1 MRRLLLVICTA
12 LAIAPIAAQAQ
23 KNIATVAGGGPN
35 NLAPLKSSIGIPVGV
50 GLDSKG
56 NLYVVDSHANRV
68 YVVTATTGLVS
79 VFAGTGG
86 QGFSG
91 DTGVATAAQLSLPT
105 GLFIDSNNNVFIAD
119 SGNNVIREVAA
130 NTNIIT
136 TVAGNGTP
144 GFTGDNGSPTAA
156 QLNNPTGVF
165 VDTAGD
171 IFIADSG
178 NNAIRKVVAGAPPVI
193 KTIAGSSVGT
203 PGFTGDGGAATSATL
218 HNPQGVALDS
228 LNNIFIADH
237 DNNAI
242 REVLASDNSIH
253 TYAGSPTG
261 VPGVTGEGG
270 LATAALLHSPSDVY
284 VDANNNL
291 FIADTSNSIIREV
304 TFVDKKIHAVAGNG
318 TSGFGGDGG
327 NATQAQLS
335 FPRGVFVD
343 SSGNIFISD
352 TGNSFV
358 RLVTALDGRI
368 HQSVGNGTLSFSGD
382 TFSAINA
389 SLSAPNSVAVN
400 GVGDIFIADTN
411 NNVIRRV
418 LNSTGIIQ
426 TVAGIGTA
434 GFGGNNGLATSAL
447 LNAPSGVF
455 VDGFG
460 NLFIADTNNNEIREV
475 LAATG
480 NIKTVAG
487 NGTAGFSGDGG
498 FAVNAQLSA
507 PTGVVVDGSGNIFI
521 ADKGNNVIREVTA
534 ADTNIHTVAGN
545 NSAGFSGDGGPAT
558 SAQLSAPA
566 DLAVDSFG
574 NIFIADTGNNVVREV
589 LATGPTAGNIVPFAG
604 NHTGSPGFS
613 GDNGPP
619 LAALMNGPAGVVL
632 DPSGDLFI
640 ADTKNHVV
648 REVLFGG
655 NIQTVAGNH
664 TAGFSGDG
672 AAATSAMLRSPSGLA
687 VDTLGGLEIA
697 DTGNNRIR
705 DVAGLVQVPAVTL
718 SATTLTFNSE
728 VIGGVSAA
736 QSVMVTNSGA
746 APMSIGNIGI
756 TDSVTGAITTN
767 FSQTNNCGARLVA
780 GANCT
785 INVKFAPPLGGP
797 LAANLNISDSA
808 PGSPQVVTLTGTG
821 VSAVVL
827 APTGLS
833 FPLQINGTSGM
844 PQSITLTNNQS
855 VALNLIGSPAIVI
868 NVTPPNPAGS
878 FTQQNTCGVTVA
890 AGGTCTITVTF
901 TPQATGANSA
911 TLVVTDDAPGGSQS
925 ATLFGLGT
933 GATASLAPATLTFPT
948 QIATTTSTAQTVTLT
963 NGGKETLNISSI
975 IFTGPNNG
983 EFTKSATT
991 CANTVLPGANCTIS
1005 VTFDPLS
1012 GGARSA
1018 SLTINDS
1025 AGDSPQN
1032 VTLSGTGLDFQ
1043 ILAPSTGNSTATV
1056 TAGTTANYNL
1066 QISAV
1071 GGAAN
1076 TDSIP
1081 VTLTCSGAPT
1091 GATCNFPSAPISVTP
1106 ATSAN
1111 FNVTVSTTAAPKT
1124 FLPIG
1129 NVWRERPL
1137 WIKLFVIWVVLSLLA
1152 FLIWIQSMAPK
1163 GNPLRRKTFTW
1174 AAATALVALGLS
1186 AGLMTGCNSGVAA
1199 GMNGGPPGTT
1209 PAGTYNITVTG
1220 KSSTDAHSFVVT
1232 LTVQ

>member
-1 MRRLLLVICTA
+1 VSTRRLLIAICMA
-12 LAIAPIAAQAQ
+12 LAIAPIAVQAQ

-35 NLAPLKSSIGIPVGV
+35 NLTALKSSIGVPVGL
-50 GLDSKG
+50 GLDSNG
-56 NLYVVDSHANRV
+56 NLYVVDTHANRV
-68 YVVTATTGLVS
+68 YIVSSGIVT

-86 QGFSG
+86 QGLSG
-91 DTGVATAAQLSLPT
+91 DTGLATAAELSLPT
-105 GLFIDSNNNVFIAD
+105 GLFVDANNNIFIAD
-119 SGNNVIREVAA
+119 SGNNVIRKVAA
-130 NTNIIT
+130 TTNIIT

-144 GFTGDNGSPTAA
+144 GFTGDNGSPTSA

-165 VDTAGD
+165 VDTAND

-178 NNAIRKVVAGAPPVI
+178 NNAIREVVAGTPPVI
-193 KTIAGSSVGT
+193 QTIAGSALGT
-203 PGFTGDGGAATSATL
+203 PGFTGDGGPATSATL
-218 HNPQGVALDS
+218 RNPQDVALDGN
-228 LNNIFIADH
+228 NNIFIADH

-242 REVLASDNSIH
+242 REVLAADKTIH

-261 VPGVTGEGG
+261 VAGVTGEGG
-270 LATAALLHSPSDVY
+270 LATAALLHSPSEVFT
-284 VDANNNL
+284 DANNNL
-291 FIADTSNSIIREV
+291 FVADTGNSIIREV
-304 TFVDKKIHAVAGNG
+304 TVVDKKIHAVAGNG

-327 NATQAQLS
+327 TATLAQLS
-335 FPRGVFVD
+335 SPRGLFVD
-343 SSGNIFISD
+343 SSENIYISD

-368 HQSVGNGTLSFSGD
+368 HQDVGNGTLSFSGD
-382 TFSAINA
+382 SFPATGA
-389 SLSAPNSVAVN
+389 SLSAPNGVAVN
-400 GVGDIFIADTN
+400 GVGDIFIADTS

-434 GFGGNNGLATSAL
+434 GLGGNNGLATSAL
-447 LNAPSGVF
+447 LNGPSGVF

-460 NLFIADTNNNEIREV
+460 NFFIADTNNNEVREV

-487 NGTAGFSGDGG
+487 NGTAGFNGDNG
-498 FAVNAQLSA
+498 FAVNAELSG
-507 PTGVVVDGSGNIFI
+507 PTGVSVDGSGNIFI
-521 ADKGNNVIREVTA
+521 ADRGNNVIREVTA
-534 ADTNIHTVAGN
+534 ADSLIHTVAGN
-545 NSAGFSGDGGPAT
+545 HTAGFSGDNGPAT
-558 SAQLSAPA
+558 SAELSAPA
-566 DLAVDSFG
+566 DVAVDAFG
-574 NIFIADTGNNVVREV
+574 DIFIADTGNNVVREV

-619 LAALMNGPAGVVL
+619 TAALMNGPAGVVL
-632 DPSGDLFI
+632 DPSGDVFI
-640 ADTKNHVV
+640 ADTKNQVV

-672 AAATSAMLRSPSGLA
+672 AAATSAMLQSPSGLS

-718 SATTLTFNSE
+718 SAATLTFNSQ
-728 VIGGVSAA
+728 VIGSVSAA
-736 QSVMVTNSGA
+736 MSVMVTNSGA
-746 APMSIGNIGI
+746 APMSVGNVGI

-767 FSQTNNCGARLVA
+767 FTQTNNCTVRLA
-780 GANCT
+780 PGANCT
-785 INVKFAPPLGGP
+785 VNVKFAPPSGGP
-797 LAANLNISDSA
+797 FAANLNISDSA

-827 APTGLS
+827 APIGLS
-833 FPLQINGTSGM
+833 FPLQINGTSGT
-844 PQSITLTNNQS
+844 PLSITLTNNQA
-855 VALNLIGSPAIVI
+855 VPVNFIGSPA
-868 NVTPPNPAGS
+868 VTISNQSPTGS
-878 FTQQNTCGVTVA
+878 FSQQNTCGVTVA

-911 TLVVTDDAPGGSQS
+911 TLVITDDAPGGSQS

-933 GATASLAPATLTFPT
+933 GATAMLSPASLTFPT
-948 QIATTTSTAQTVTLT
+948 QIDTTTSAVQTVTLT
-963 NGGKETLNISSI
+963 NGGKETLNITSI
-975 IFTGPNNG
+975 LFTGTNNG
-983 EFTKSATT
+983 DFIRQATT
-991 CANTVLPGANCTIS
+991 CASTVLPGANCTIS
-1005 VTFDPLS
+1005 VTFTPTA

-1043 ILAPSTGNSTATV
+1043 IVVPAGGNSTATV
-1056 TAGTTANYNL
+1056 TAGTTATFNL
-1066 QISAV
+1066 QLSAV
-1071 GGAAN
+1071 GGAAT
-1076 TDSIP
+1076 TDSIA
-1081 VTLTCSGAPT
+1081 VTMSCSGAPT
-1091 GATCNFPSAPISVTP
+1091 GSTCTFPSAPISVTP

-1111 FNVTVSTTAAPKT
+1111 FNINVSTTAAPKS
-1124 FLPIG
+1124 FLPPGRFGPRGI
-1129 NVWRERPL
+1129 E
-1137 WIKLFVIWVVLSLLA
+1137 LFVAAFALALLA
-1152 FLIWIQSMAPK
+1152 ISTWMLRIRSKPESF
-1163 GNPLRRKTFTW
+1163 RRKVYTCV
-1174 AAATALVALGLS
+1174 ATMAFVAVVGIS
-1186 AGLMTGCNSGVAA
+1186 GGVMAGCNGGVAA

-1220 KSSTDAHSFVVT
+1220 TSSSDAHSFVVSM
-1232 LTVQ
+1232 TVQ

>member
-1 MRRLLLVICTA
+1 MA
-12 LAIAPIAAQAQ
+12 LAIAPIAVQAQ

-35 NLAPLKSSIGIPVGV
+35 NLTALKSSIGVPVGL
-50 GLDSKG
+50 GLDSNG
-56 NLYVVDSHANRV
+56 NLYVVDTHANRV
-68 YVVTATTGLVS
+68 YIVSSGIVT

-86 QGFSG
+86 QGLSG
-91 DTGVATAAQLSLPT
+91 DTGLATAAELSLPT
-105 GLFIDSNNNVFIAD
+105 GLFVDANNNIFIAD
-119 SGNNVIREVAA
+119 SGNNVIRKVAA
-130 NTNIIT
+130 TTNIIT

-144 GFTGDNGSPTAA
+144 GFTGDNGSPTSA

-165 VDTAGD
+165 VDTAND

-178 NNAIRKVVAGAPPVI
+178 NNAIREVVAGTPPVI
-193 KTIAGSSVGT
+193 QTIAGSALGT
-203 PGFTGDGGAATSATL
+203 PGFTGDGGPATSATL
-218 HNPQGVALDS
+218 RNPQDVALDGN
-228 LNNIFIADH
+228 NNIFIADH

-242 REVLASDNSIH
+242 REVLAADKTIH

-261 VPGVTGEGG
+261 VAGVTGEGG
-270 LATAALLHSPSDVY
+270 LATAALLHSPSEVFT
-284 VDANNNL
+284 DANNNL
-291 FIADTSNSIIREV
+291 FVADTGNSIIREV
-304 TFVDKKIHAVAGNG
+304 TVVDKKIHAVAGNG

-327 NATQAQLS
+327 TATLAQLS
-335 FPRGVFVD
+335 SPRGLFVD
-343 SSGNIFISD
+343 SSENIYISD

-368 HQSVGNGTLSFSGD
+368 HQDVGNGTLSFSGD
-382 TFSAINA
+382 SFPATGA
-389 SLSAPNSVAVN
+389 SLSAPNGVAVN
-400 GVGDIFIADTN
+400 GVGDIFIADTS

-434 GFGGNNGLATSAL
+434 GLGGNNGLATSAL
-447 LNAPSGVF
+447 LNGPSGVF

-460 NLFIADTNNNEIREV
+460 NFFIADTNNNEVREV

-487 NGTAGFSGDGG
+487 NGTAGFNGDNG
-498 FAVNAQLSA
+498 FAVNAELSG
-507 PTGVVVDGSGNIFI
+507 PTGVSVDGSGNIFI
-521 ADKGNNVIREVTA
+521 ADRGNNVIREVTA
-534 ADTNIHTVAGN
+534 ADSLIHTVAGN
-545 NSAGFSGDGGPAT
+545 HTAGFSGDNGPAT
-558 SAQLSAPA
+558 SAELSAPA
-566 DLAVDSFG
+566 DVAVDAFG
-574 NIFIADTGNNVVREV
+574 DIFIADTGNNVVREV

-619 LAALMNGPAGVVL
+619 TAALMNGPAGVVL
-632 DPSGDLFI
+632 DPSGDVFI
-640 ADTKNHVV
+640 ADTKNQVV

-672 AAATSAMLRSPSGLA
+672 AAATSAMLQSPSGLS

-718 SATTLTFNSE
+718 SAATLTFNSQ
-728 VIGGVSAA
+728 VIGSVSAA
-736 QSVMVTNSGA
+736 MSVMVTNSGA
-746 APMSIGNIGI
+746 APMSVGNVGI

-767 FSQTNNCGARLVA
+767 FTQTNNCTVRLA
-780 GANCT
+780 PGANCT
-785 INVKFAPPLGGP
+785 VNVKFAPPSGGP
-797 LAANLNISDSA
+797 FAANLNISDSA

-827 APTGLS
+827 APIGLS
-833 FPLQINGTSGM
+833 FPLQINGTSGT
-844 PQSITLTNNQS
+844 PLSITLTNNQA
-855 VALNLIGSPAIVI
+855 VPVNFIGSPA
-868 NVTPPNPAGS
+868 VTISNQSPTGS
-878 FTQQNTCGVTVA
+878 FSQQNTCGVTVA

-911 TLVVTDDAPGGSQS
+911 TLVITDDAPGGSQS

-933 GATASLAPATLTFPT
+933 GATAMLSPASLTFPT
-948 QIATTTSTAQTVTLT
+948 QIDTTTSAVQTVTLT
-963 NGGKETLNISSI
+963 NGGKETLNITSI
-975 IFTGPNNG
+975 LFTGTNNG
-983 EFTKSATT
+983 DFIRQATT
-991 CANTVLPGANCTIS
+991 CASTVLPGANCTIS
-1005 VTFDPLS
+1005 VTFTPTA

-1043 ILAPSTGNSTATV
+1043 IVVPAGGNSTATV
-1056 TAGTTANYNL
+1056 TAGTTATFNL
-1066 QISAV
+1066 QLSAV
-1071 GGAAN
+1071 GGAAT
-1076 TDSIP
+1076 TDSIA
-1081 VTLTCSGAPT
+1081 VTMSCSGAPT
-1091 GATCNFPSAPISVTP
+1091 GSTCTFPSAPISVTP

-1111 FNVTVSTTAAPKT
+1111 FNINVSTTAAPKS
-1124 FLPIG
+1124 FLPPGRFGPRGI
-1129 NVWRERPL
+1129 E
-1137 WIKLFVIWVVLSLLA
+1137 LFVAAFALALLA
-1152 FLIWIQSMAPK
+1152 ISTWMLRIRSKPESF
-1163 GNPLRRKTFTW
+1163 RRKVYTCV
-1174 AAATALVALGLS
+1174 ATMAFVAVVGIS
-1186 AGLMTGCNSGVAA
+1186 GGVMAGCNGGVAA

-1220 KSSTDAHSFVVT
+1220 TSSSDAHSFVVSM
-1232 LTVQ
+1232 TVQ

>member
-1 MRRLLLVICTA
+1 MRRLLIAICMA
-12 LAIAPIAAQAQ
+12 LAIAPIAVQAQ

-35 NLAPLKSSIGIPVGV
+35 NLSALKSSIGVPVGL

-56 NLYVVDSHANRV
+56 NLYVVDTHSNRV
-68 YVVTATTGLVS
+68 YIVSSGIVT

-86 QGFSG
+86 QGLSG
-91 DTGVATAAQLSLPT
+91 DTGLATAAQLSLPT
-105 GLFIDSNNNVFIAD
+105 GLFVDANNNVFIAD
-119 SGNNVIREVAA
+119 SGNNVIRKVAA
-130 NTNIIT
+130 TTNIIT

-144 GFTGDNGSPTAA
+144 GFTGDNGSPTSA

-165 VDTAGD
+165 VDAAND

-178 NNAIRKVVAGAPPVI
+178 NNAIREVVAGTSPVI
-193 KTIAGSSVGT
+193 QTIAGSAVGT
-203 PGFTGDGGAATSATL
+203 AGFSGDGGPATSATL
-218 HNPQGVALDS
+218 RNPQDVALDGN
-228 LNNIFIADH
+228 NNIFIADH

-242 REVLASDNSIH
+242 REVLASDKTIH

-270 LATAALLHSPSDVY
+270 LATAALLHSPSEVFA
-284 VDANNNL
+284 DANNNL
-291 FIADTSNSIIREV
+291 FIADTGNSIIREV
-304 TFVDKKIHAVAGNG
+304 TVVDKKIHAVAGNG

-327 NATQAQLS
+327 TATLAQLS
-335 FPRGVFVD
+335 FPRGLFVD
-343 SSGNIFISD
+343 SSENIYISD

-368 HQSVGNGTLSFSGD
+368 HQDVGNGTLSFSGD
-382 TFSAINA
+382 SFAATSA
-389 SLSAPNSVAVN
+389 SLSSPNGVAVN

-434 GFGGNNGLATSAL
+434 GIGGNNGLATSAL
-447 LNAPSGVF
+447 LNGPSGVF
-455 VDGFG
+455 VDGLG
-460 NLFIADTNNNEIREV
+460 NFFIADTNNNEVREV

-487 NGTAGFSGDGG
+487 NGTAGFSGDTG
-498 FAVNAQLSA
+498 FAVNAQLSG

-521 ADKGNNVIREVTA
+521 ADRGNNVIREVTA
-534 ADTNIHTVAGN
+534 ADNLIHTVAGN
-545 NSAGFSGDGGPAT
+545 HTAGFSGDNGPAT

-566 DLAVDSFG
+566 DVAVDAFG
-574 NIFIADTGNNVVREV
+574 DIFIADTGNNVVREV
-589 LATGPTAGNIVPFAG
+589 LATAPNAGNIVAFAG

-619 LAALMNGPAGVVL
+619 TAALMNGPAGVVL
-632 DPSGDLFI
+632 DPSGDVFI
-640 ADTKNHVV
+640 ADTKNQVV

-672 AAATSAMLRSPSGLA
+672 AAATSAMLQSPSGLA

-697 DTGNNRIR
+697 DTGNSRIR

-718 SATTLTFNSE
+718 SAATLTFNSQ
-728 VIGGVSAA
+728 VIGSVSAA
-736 QSVMVTNSGA
+736 MSVTVTNSGA
-746 APMSIGNIGI
+746 APMSVGNVGI

-767 FSQTNNCGARLVA
+767 FTQTNNCAVRLVP

-785 INVKFAPPLGGP
+785 VNVKFAPPSGGP
-797 LAANLNISDSA
+797 FTANLNISDSA

-827 APTGLS
+827 APIGLS
-833 FPLQINGTSGM
+833 FPLQINGTSGT
-844 PQSITLTNNQS
+844 PQSITLTNNQA
-855 VALNLIGSPAIVI
+855 VPVNFIGSPA
-868 NVTPPNPAGS
+868 VTITNQSPTGS
-878 FTQQNTCGVTVA
+878 FSQQNTCGVTVA

-911 TLVVTDDAPGGSQS
+911 TLVITDDAPGGSQS

-933 GATASLAPATLTFPT
+933 GATAMLSPTSLTFPT
-948 QIATTTSTAQTVTLT
+948 QIDTTTSAVQTVTLT
-963 NGGKETLNISSI
+963 NGGKETLNITSI

-983 EFTKSATT
+983 DFIRQATT
-991 CANTVLPGANCTIS
+991 CASTVLPGANCTIS
-1005 VTFDPLS
+1005 VTFTPTA

-1043 ILAPSTGNSTATV
+1043 IVVPAGGNSTATV
-1056 TAGTTANYNL
+1056 PAGTTANYNL
-1066 QISAV
+1066 QLSAV
-1071 GGAAN
+1071 GGAAT
-1076 TDSIP
+1076 TDSIE
-1081 VTLTCSGAPT
+1081 VTMSCSGAPT
-1091 GATCNFPSAPISVTP
+1091 GATCTFPSAPISVTP

-1111 FNVTVSTTAAPKT
+1111 FNVTVSTTAAPKS
-1124 FLPIG
+1124 FLPPGSFGPRGI
-1129 NVWRERPL
+1129 EF
-1137 WIKLFVIWVVLSLLA
+1137 FVAGLALALLA
-1152 FLIWIQSMAPK
+1152 TLTWMLRVRSAPESFRRRVYTCVASMA
-1163 GNPLRRKTFTW
+1163 F
-1174 AAATALVALGLS
+1174 VALLGIS
-1186 AGLMTGCNSGVAA
+1186 GGVMAGCNSNVAA
-1199 GMNGGPPGTT
+1199 GTTGGGPGTT

-1220 KSSTDAHSFVVT
+1220 KSSSDAHSFVVT
-1232 LTVQ
+1232 MTVQ